1 MMPEMNGLEALS
13 ALKEKRP
20 ELQIIFLTGQATIEK
35 GIEAMR
41 LGAMDFIEKPA
52 ELQVLTEKIKRAKA
66 KKMLLV
72 EKKTEEKLKQMLATK
87 QW

>member
-1 MMPEMNGLEALS
+1 
-13 ALKEKRP
+13 
-20 ELQIIFLTGQATIEK
+20 
-35 GIEAMR
+35 
-41 LGAMDFIEKPA
+41 MDFIEKPA